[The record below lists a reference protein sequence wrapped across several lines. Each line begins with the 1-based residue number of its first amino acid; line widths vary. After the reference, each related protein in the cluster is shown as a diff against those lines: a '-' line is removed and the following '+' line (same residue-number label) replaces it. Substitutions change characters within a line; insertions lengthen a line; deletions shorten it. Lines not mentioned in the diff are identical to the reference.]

1 MPATALKVICMFLII
16 IPFNAFA
23 QNANQSLRNRFTF
36 SAGYGLA
43 ASFFVNSYSEKP
55 VFGPEDVYFYN
66 KKINGS
72 VGTVDIG
79 WNFKNNYSLHFAFN
93 RQHFTKAIQYNTMM
107 SNVVLMIDREIYHKD
122 NIYTL
127 SLLKR
132 LKSTKGSFQ
141 GGLGIY
147 YLRSEQNE
155 IEVLKSMLL
164 YMDTER
170 AVAGYGLEEG
180 GAMAEFGYD
189 YYFQPRVAIGLK
201 SAFYFTITT
210 GEAESVILLPYIRL
224 LF

>member
-1 MPATALKVICMFLII
+1 MLQPALKVIFCV
-16 IPFNAFA
+16 
-23 QNANQSLRNRFTF
+23 SLLLPLMSIGQQLTMPNKNKITF

-43 ASFFVNSYSEKP
+43 ASFFVNSYSEAP
-55 VFGPEDVYFYN
+55 IFGPDDVYFFN

-72 VGTVDIG
+72 VGTFDIG
-79 WNFKNNYSLHFAFN
+79 WNFKRNYSLHFGFN

-107 SNVVLMIDREIYHKD
+107 NNVVLMLDREIYHKD

-132 LKSTKGSFQ
+132 FRSTKGSFQ

-155 IEVLKSMLL
+155 IEILKSMQAYL
-164 YMDTER
+164 DTER

-180 GAMAEFGYD
+180 GAMAEIGYD
-189 YYFQPRVAIGLK
+189 YYFQPKVAIGIK

-224 LF
+224 IF